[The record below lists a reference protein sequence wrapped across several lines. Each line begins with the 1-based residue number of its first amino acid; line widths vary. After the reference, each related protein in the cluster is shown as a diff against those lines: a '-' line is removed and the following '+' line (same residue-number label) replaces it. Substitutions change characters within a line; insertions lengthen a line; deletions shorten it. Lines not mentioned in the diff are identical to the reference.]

1 MQKIT
6 TLPSKEIPFGH
17 AMLPYFPLEEGYK
30 MTNSGALG
38 VTPNYVLQAR
48 KAYYREIENNPDLSY
63 RITHDQ
69 YLTERKGIVSKY
81 LKASSS
87 DIVLVE
93 NATEGVNSVLKSLKY
108 KEGDVILLY
117 DTMYRMVEEVSR
129 FLMEKF
135 KIEVVIM
142 PTNKE
147 ILNSSKK
154 LIGLAEEY
162 ITKYSN
168 RIKVAVID
176 HVSSFPSI
184 IFPVKELVQVFREN
198 NILCLVDAAHAL
210 GQVDIDLQDLNPGKN
225 NTFTIC

>member
-1 MQKIT
+1 MKKVN
-6 TLPSKEIPFGH
+6 TLPSKETPFGH
-17 AMLPYFPLEEGYK
+17 EMLPYFPLEPGYK

-38 VTPNYVLQAR
+38 VSPNYVLEAR

-63 RITHDQ
+63 RITHDK
-69 YLTERKGIVSKY
+69 YLTERKEIVSKY

-93 NATEGVNSVLKSLKY
+93 NATEGVNSVLKSIKY
-108 KEGDVILLY
+108 KEGDVILLF

-129 FLMEKF
+129 FLEEKF
-135 KIEVVIM
+135 KIEVVII

-154 LIGLAEEY
+154 IIGLVEEY
-162 ITKYSN
+162 ISKYSN
-168 RIKVAVID
+168 KIKIAVID
-176 HVSSFPSI
+176 HVSSFPSL
-184 IFPVKELVQVFREN
+184 IFPVKEMIQTFRAN

-210 GQVDIDLQDLNPGKN
+210 GQVDIDLQDIDPGK
-225 NTFTIC
+225 